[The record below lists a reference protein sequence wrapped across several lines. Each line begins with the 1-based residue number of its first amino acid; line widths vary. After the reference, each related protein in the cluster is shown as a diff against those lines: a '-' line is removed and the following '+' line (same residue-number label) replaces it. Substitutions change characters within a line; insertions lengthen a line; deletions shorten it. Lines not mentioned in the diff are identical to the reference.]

1 MAPKARRSRFAPI
14 RRSSACLEPSLPSA
28 TEPVDDP
35 WRQLD
40 GVEAEMLMSPA
51 EQRRR
56 LYSLLAWRHDYACIL
71 DMEIESNREK
81 FDGMASEY
89 VSGYSRAVLR
99 AGGDAGLRLARNID
113 MRMNDI
119 QGFLA
124 RSANMHFVPWSQ
136 SMRTVS
142 YLHDQVNK
150 VTWAAEC
157 HARRLAGRPYAV
169 ALLEDMCKCRP
180 PPEFELHDALFAIG
194 YDQTYVSSAGIARD
208 FAFAHAFAH
217 AFATHRSTR

>member
-1 MAPKARRSRFAPI
+1 
-14 RRSSACLEPSLPSA
+14 
-28 TEPVDDP
+28 
-35 WRQLD
+35 
-40 GVEAEMLMSPA
+40 
-51 EQRRR
+51 
-56 LYSLLAWRHDYACIL
+56 
-71 DMEIESNREK
+71 
-81 FDGMASEY
+81 
-89 VSGYSRAVLR
+89 
-99 AGGDAGLRLARNID
+99 
-113 MRMNDI
+113 MRINDI
-119 QGFLA
+119 QGFLV